1 MPNRFLIIVTIVTV
15 ILTIG
20 VVTFAF
26 KDVAGGGQA
35 SSDLQS
41 TVSRYWRAAKSTT
54 FEHVAPVLRTFGVN
68 VDKGTISAEDSQ
80 VSKYL
85 EDAAS
90 SLNETIKSVT
100 K

>member
-1 MPNRFLIIVTIVTV
+1 MPNRFLIIVTIVVVLLTCGV
-15 ILTIG
+15 I
-20 VVTFAF
+20 TFAF

-41 TVSRYWRAAKSTT
+41 TVSRYWRMAKSKT
-54 FEHVAPVLRTFGVN
+54 FEFASPVLNTFGIN
-68 VDKGTISAEDSQ
+68 VGNGKISAEDSE

-90 SLNETIKSVT
+90 SLNSTVKSIT
-100 K
+100 Q

>member
-15 ILTIG
+15 LLTIG
-20 VVTFAF
+20 VITFAF

-35 SSDLQS
+35 SSDLQA
-41 TVSRYWRAAKSTT
+41 TVSRYWRQAKSKTLE
-54 FEHVAPVLRTFGVN
+54 FAAPILNTFGVN
-68 VDKGTISAEDSQ
+68 VGEGRISTEDSE

-90 SLNETIKSVT
+90 SLNSTIKSIT
-100 K
+100 Q